1 MRRSCIGLAALCFF
15 TAPAL
20 ADGPGSAES
29 GCGGDAYSFAEVV
42 PAQRGVRRH
51 GPIMVMPD
59 TLCADLAGS
68 PATRIESLNVFLGPG
83 QAGDEG
89 LRSRFRGLRPA
100 ARHY

>member
-42 PAQRGVRRH
+42 PAQRGARRH
-51 GPIMVMPD
+51 GPVMVMPD

-68 PATRIESLNVFLGPG
+68 PATRIESLNVFVEPRQL
-83 QAGDEG
+83 GDEG
-89 LRSRFRGLRPA
+89 LRRFRGPRQA
-100 ARHY
+100 GRHY

>member
-1 MRRSCIGLAALCFF
+1 
-15 TAPAL
+15 
-20 ADGPGSAES
+20 
-29 GCGGDAYSFAEVV
+29 
-42 PAQRGVRRH
+42 
-51 GPIMVMPD
+51 MVMPD

-68 PATRIESLNVFLGPG
+68 PATRIESLNVFVEPR